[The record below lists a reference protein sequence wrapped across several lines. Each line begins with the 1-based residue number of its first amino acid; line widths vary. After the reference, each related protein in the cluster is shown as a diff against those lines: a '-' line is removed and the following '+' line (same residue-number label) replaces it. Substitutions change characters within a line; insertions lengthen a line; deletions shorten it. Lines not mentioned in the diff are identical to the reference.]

1 MTKANET
8 SVTIRFGTDGWRA
21 VIADEFTFE
30 AVRRIARAMS
40 AVLVRDADRGRPAV
54 VVGYDRRFGSDEFAR
69 AATDEFIH
77 QGVDVRY
84 ARSPIPTPMLSYTV
98 NESKSVAGMM
108 ITASHNPPM
117 FNGVKIKS
125 AHGGAAPTSM
135 LRAIEAEIA
144 GSDQT
149 QTAREYGEVT
159 EIDPFSAYLDRI
171 GRHLDLA
178 RIRDAGLTIVVDPMY
193 GCAAGLLPRLIG
205 EASTQIIEI
214 NTVHNPL
221 FPGIAGP
228 EPVERNLTRL
238 RKVVG
243 DGGANLGIGFDGDGD
258 RIGVVN
264 GEGEYISAQTVFA
277 LLTRY
282 VLEYRSRGGAIV
294 KSVTG
299 TAMIDA
305 LGDQFSVPV
314 IETATGFTHI
324 SQAMIDEHAAIGG
337 EESGGFAFGFHLPDR
352 DGILASLLL
361 IDFILQSGM
370 SLTEL
375 IDDLEQAIGT
385 WRFRRVDLPLARDER
400 DAFVDRLSGVQWPRT
415 MSDLAVTNVVEVDG
429 TRVEF
434 ADGSWLLVRISGTE
448 PLLRIYAESHD
459 VQLVDSLLMEARLL
473 LGA

>member
-1 MTKANET
+1 M
-8 SVTIRFGTDGWRA
+8 TIRFGTDGWRA
-21 VIADEFTFE
+21 VIAEEFTFE
-30 AVRRIARAMS
+30 AVRQIARAMS
-40 AVLVRDADRGRPAV
+40 AVLVRDTVRGRPAV

-69 AATDEFIH
+69 AATAEFIH
-77 QGVDVRY
+77 CGVDVLFS
-84 ARSPIPTPMLSYTV
+84 RSPVPTPMLSYTV
-98 NESKSVAGMM
+98 LESKSVAGMM

-117 FNGVKIKS
+117 FNGVKLKGP
-125 AHGGAAPTSM
+125 HGGAAPPSM

-144 GSDQT
+144 GDSRRE
-149 QTAREYGEVT
+149 APREYGEVS

-171 GRHLDLA
+171 GRHVDLA

-193 GCAAGLLPRLIG
+193 GCASGLLPRLIG
-205 EASTQIIEI
+205 EAPTQIIEI

-221 FPGIAGP
+221 FPGIVGP
-228 EPVERNLTRL
+228 EPVDRNLTRL
-238 RKVVG
+238 KKVVG
-243 DGGANLGIGFDGDGD
+243 DGGANVGIGFDGDAD

-264 GEGEYISAQTVFA
+264 GDGEYISSQTIFA

-282 VLEYRSRGGAIV
+282 VLEHRGRVGAIV

-305 LGDQFSVPV
+305 LADQFGVPV

-324 SQAMIDEHAAIGG
+324 SQAMVDENAAIGG
-337 EESGGFAFGFHLPDR
+337 EESGGFAFGFHMPDR
-352 DGILASLLL
+352 DGVLAALLL
-361 IDFILQSGM
+361 IDYTLQSGM
-370 SLTEL
+370 TLNEL
-375 IDDLEQAIGT
+375 IEDLEQAIGV

-400 DAFVDRLSGVQWPRT
+400 DAFVERLSAVQWPRS
-415 MSDLAVTNVVEVDG
+415 MSNLTVTNVAQMDG

-459 VQLVDSLLMEARLL
+459 TDMVDALLMDARLT
-473 LGA
+473 LGV

>member
-21 VIADEFTFE
+21 VIADDFTFD
-30 AVRRIARAMS
+30 AVRQIARAMS
-40 AVLVRDADRGRPAV
+40 TVLVRDSDRGRPAV

-69 AATDEFIH
+69 AATDEFIRG
-77 QGVDVRY
+77 GVDVLHS
-84 ARSPIPTPMLSYTV
+84 RSPIPTPMLSYTV
-98 NESKSVAGMM
+98 LESRSVAGMM

-117 FNGVKIKS
+117 FNGVKIKGS
-125 AHGGAAPTSM
+125 HGGAAPTGM
-135 LRAIEAEIA
+135 LRAIEAELA
-144 GSDQT
+144 GDGRIETS
-149 QTAREYGEVT
+149 REYGEVA

-171 GRHLDLA
+171 ERHVDLA
-178 RIRDAGLTIVVDPMY
+178 RIRDAGLTIVVDAMY

-228 EPVERNLTRL
+228 EPVDRNLTRL
-238 RKVVG
+238 KKVVG
-243 DGGANLGIGFDGDGD
+243 DGGANLGVGFDGDGD
-258 RIGVVN
+258 RIGIVN
-264 GEGEYISAQTVFA
+264 GDGEYISSQTVFA

-282 VLEYRSRGGAIV
+282 VLEHRGRAGTIV

-299 TAMIDA
+299 TMMIDA
-305 LGDQFSVPV
+305 LAEQFGVPV

-337 EESGGFAFGFHLPDR
+337 EESGGFAFGFHMPDR
-352 DGILASLLL
+352 DGVLAALLL
-361 IDFILQSGM
+361 IDYTLQSGM
-370 SLTEL
+370 TITEL
-375 IDDLEQAIGT
+375 IEDLESAIGV

-400 DAFVDRLSGVQWPRT
+400 DAFFERLSGAQWPRS
-415 MSDLAVTNVVEVDG
+415 MSNLTVTNVVQVDG

-434 ADGSWLLVRISGTE
+434 ADGSWILVRISGTE

-459 VQLVDSLLMEARLL
+459 TELVDALLMEARLI
-473 LGA
+473 LGV